1 MLNAEIISI
10 HNAQQLL
17 FLQSIA
23 VIQADGVLFHGVEG
37 YKPDDYILYPGSG
50 VTHRDRRDHTAE
62 RNRICRAAGAR

>member
-1 MLNAEIISI
+1 VLSAQTISI

-23 VIQADGVLFHGVEG
+23 VIQADGVVFHGVEG
-37 YKPDDYILYPGSG
+37 HRPDDYVLYPGSG
-50 VTHRDRRDHTAE
+50 VTHRDRREHTAA